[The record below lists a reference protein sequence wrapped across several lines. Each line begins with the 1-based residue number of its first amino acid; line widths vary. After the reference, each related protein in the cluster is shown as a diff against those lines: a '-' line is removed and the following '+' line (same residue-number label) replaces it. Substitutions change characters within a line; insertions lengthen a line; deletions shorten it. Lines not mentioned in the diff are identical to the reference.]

1 MPGAAA
7 DAADAGAD
15 AEAAP
20 AQAPVEGRGI
30 ADNSS
35 SNTSNSNDE
44 NPNGD
49 GSSSTGTTIREA
61 VPVLVPSQTQ
71 APAETQAPAQE
82 ASVPASASAPAPLSP
97 LSTSSTATSPVSP
110 TFLSV
115 AGRVS
120 TPLSLFV
127 DSAPSSGGKK
137 LPATSSQTSPG
148 SESAAAI
155 RQRYLAMSSPT
166 AASAIAPGA
175 AGQESTL
182 SIGGIAAAEA
192 TERMRRELRVDE
204 AEHEAEVE
212 DEEVDEA
219 GWKEKSTGTGT
230 AGPPLPWSPSANH
243 DVGNSDN
250 VAGGASS
257 AAAPVSLN
265 RNISN
270 GSSSNNK
277 HDASR
282 GIISAPL
289 PQSPDARARPGQ
301 HERPSNYGR
310 DSDIASASS
319 AAAISTTVWSPASAS
334 SSSQP
339 GLLRR
344 SPPEDPPLHTG
355 SVQPGT
361 KLAHPKPIL
370 HIATEVEARNHHY
383 SDLLTRSASTI
394 SNVAHLEA
402 TAERLS
408 MTSSID
414 DAIRELHGELKRSD
428 SRRSSILAA
437 RAASADEHSAS
448 SRLRRYPSNGSSSAA
463 AAARQKGYSP
473 AAYVMS
479 PTNSLTGRMRSGS
492 NASTGRPEHDAINSI
507 LSRHGPGKSSVRS
520 VRSAKPSLAEISESE
535 PISLTQQVLDEAE
548 HATDTDADTDPEAS
562 ARRMIEQDAVGGPH
576 TDDFH
581 EMMEGGFRSHRASNL
596 VLVNPDLPP
605 DHDDETERPMTANS
619 TNTFQV
625 AQDAFDD
632 FDGAHCETDT
642 EDERFATA
650 DMGSRLQKRERLPDV
665 QHQQQEQYQLQ
676 QQYQAPPPAQLPPH
690 PPAAQEDTS
699 QLRTPQQRSSG
710 EFVRPQSYFDPQ
722 SGQHMLY
729 YPARVPAMLNLPPK
743 LSNKPKA
750 AERNQRRSQLLSAM
764 MQPKENKRKSIVPD
778 LEQIALPDP
787 LSGHR
792 NSFAALSVADKLDDA
807 DDDTATTPT
816 PYFVEGPVPQSRDV
830 SAPPSLDDLRRPQRL
845 SKNDADKR
853 KSNMDKL
860 SSLPPHLRASVFFE
874 QPSEIPEIEVKD
886 GSAMDTLDSILDAS
900 ATAPVNAFTDHLYAG
915 KLGNEVYGQEK
926 KNIAKK
932 NAAKHKSQQ
941 LSTNTLGDAFSKG
954 STIKLLTK
962 RSKSSL
968 LGIEANDSEVRPSP
982 RALNDNHDGAD
993 DDDDDE
999 EETGRGEEEPEE
1011 GIFDGMPTT
1020 LLGELHLR
1028 KQRQKERVLNQGNMV
1043 PQQMRATLL
1052 EMDAVAE
1059 MQRKQRLKGRVN
1071 LAWEDQ
1077 NIPVEQHLSDD
1088 EDVPLAV
1095 IAAMHDG
1102 AKNMLDLER
1111 PIGLM
1116 EAREMEENEPLS
1128 QRAARLQGR
1137 ASAAFTN
1144 AKRQSNLSLGPTR
1157 MAEVQPAAGSPR
1169 IITPD
1174 GAIDDDARTT
1184 ITARAPSAEPLVEE
1198 IEEETLGARRRRLAE
1213 STLPRA
1219 RPVSNA
1225 FSMELLSQF
1234 GDLEEPKDK
1243 EGGKSPNPEDETL
1256 GQRRRRLQAEREAR
1270 AREMSYGNLTG
1281 ERLAAYGN
1289 LTGEQANRLSRRV
1302 SMADML
1308 SVHQLAEDPR
1318 IADERRRREEQMR
1331 VAEQDARMA
1340 AMRSQMPTALVLP
1353 GNARSGGFKAGLYND
1368 GTGGLGIE
1376 GSRSTAALNTLH
1388 SRSFTNTGPRN
1399 HRATMMMPPQTA
1411 YGMQQSYS
1419 TLTGFNGAVMN
1430 QRNNPYSTARNLY
1443 NSNGV
1448 IQLGTGLTLP
1458 NGSLDRVETWRQG
1471 VFP

>member
-1 MPGAAA
+1 
-7 DAADAGAD
+7 
-15 AEAAP
+15 
-20 AQAPVEGRGI
+20 
-30 ADNSS
+30 
-35 SNTSNSNDE
+35 
-44 NPNGD
+44 
-49 GSSSTGTTIREA
+49 
-61 VPVLVPSQTQ
+61 
-71 APAETQAPAQE
+71 
-82 ASVPASASAPAPLSP
+82 
-97 LSTSSTATSPVSP
+97 
-110 TFLSV
+110 
-115 AGRVS
+115 
-120 TPLSLFV
+120 
-127 DSAPSSGGKK
+127 
-137 LPATSSQTSPG
+137 
-148 SESAAAI
+148 
-155 RQRYLAMSSPT
+155 MSSPT
-166 AASAIAPGA
+166 AAV
-175 AGQESTL
+175 GQEQEPML
-182 SIGGIAAAEA
+182 SLGGIAAAAA
-192 TERMRRELRVDE
+192 TARMRRELRVDE
-204 AEHEAEVE
+204 AENETEME
-212 DEEVDEA
+212 EEEVDEA
-219 GWKEKSTGTGT
+219 GWKEKSTGAGT
-230 AGPPLPWSPSANH
+230 GPPLPWSPSANH
-243 DVGNSDN
+243 DGGSSSSSNFNNIN
-250 VAGGASS
+250 VASS
-257 AAAPVSLN
+257 SAAPVSLN
-265 RNISN
+265 RSASN
-270 GSSSNNK
+270 K
-277 HDASR
+277 QHDTSR

-289 PQSPDARARPGQ
+289 PQSPDARARPGR

-310 DSDIASASS
+310 DSDIASA
-319 AAAISTTVWSPASAS
+319 AISTISSTTAWSPASPSAPAPAPAS
-334 SSSQP
+334 ASAS
-339 GLLRR
+339 LLRR

-370 HIATEVEARNHHY
+370 HIATDEARHHHH

-414 DAIRELHGELKRSD
+414 DAIRDLHGELKRSD

-437 RAASADEHSAS
+437 RAASADEHSTSAS

-479 PTNSLTGRMRSGS
+479 PTNSLSGRMRSGS
-492 NASTGRPEHDAINSI
+492 NASTGPGRPEHDAINSI

-548 HATDTDADTDPEAS
+548 HAADVLSDADTDAEAS
-562 ARRMIEQDAVGGPH
+562 ATKMG
-576 TDDFH
+576 DDFH
-581 EMMEGGFRSHRASNL
+581 EMLEGGFRSHRASNL
-596 VLVNPDLPP
+596 ILVNPDLPS
-605 DHDDETERPMTANS
+605 DHDSEAERPMTANS

-625 AQDAFDD
+625 AQEAFDD

-650 DMGSRLQKRERLPDV
+650 DMGARLQKREGLPDAHHQLQ
-665 QHQQQEQYQLQ
+665 QHQQHQEQYQLQ
-676 QQYQAPPPAQLPPH
+676 HPLQQHQEQHQEQYQEQYQEQHQEQHQEQYQEPPRPPPAH
-690 PPAAQEDTS
+690 EDTS

-710 EFVRPQSYFDPQ
+710 EFVRPQSYFDIQ

-743 LSNKPKA
+743 LSHKPKA
-750 AERNQRRSQLLSAM
+750 ADRNQRRSELLSAM
-764 MQPKENKRKSIVPD
+764 MQPKEKRKSIVPD

-792 NSFAALSVADKLDDA
+792 NSFAALSVADKLDDV
-807 DDDTATTPT
+807 DDDIATTPT
-816 PYFVEGPVPQSRDV
+816 PYFIEGPVPQSRQV
-830 SAPPSLDDLRRPQRL
+830 TAPSSLEDLRRPQKL

-853 KSNMDKL
+853 KSNMDRL
-860 SSLPPHLRASVFFE
+860 STLPPHLRASVFFE
-874 QPSEIPEIEVKD
+874 QPSESPEIEVRD
-886 GSAMDTLDSILDAS
+886 GSAMATLDSILDAS
-900 ATAPVNAFTDHLYAG
+900 ATAPVSAFTDHLYAG

-926 KNIAKK
+926 KKDGKK

-941 LSTNTLGDAFSKG
+941 LSTNTLTDLPSKR
-954 STIKLLTK
+954 STVRLLTK

-968 LGIEANDSEVRPSP
+968 LGIEANEPQAGPSGAHDDS
-982 RALNDNHDGAD
+982 HDGAH
-993 DDDDDE
+993 DE
-999 EETGRGEEEPEE
+999 EEGGGEEEQLEE
-1011 GIFDGMPTT
+1011 GILDGMPTT
-1020 LLGELHLR
+1020 LLGEIHLR
-1028 KQRQKERVLNQGNMV
+1028 KQRQKERLLNQGNMV

-1059 MQRKQRLKGRVN
+1059 MQRKQRLKSRVN

-1077 NIPVEQHLSDD
+1077 NVPVEQHMSDD

-1137 ASAAFTN
+1137 ASAAFTT

-1174 GAIDDDARTT
+1174 GAVDDDARTT
-1184 ITARAPSAEPLVEE
+1184 ITATAVSAEPFSEE
-1198 IEEETLGARRRRLAE
+1198 IEEETLGARKRRLAE
-1213 STLPRA
+1213 STLPRV

-1225 FSMELLSQF
+1225 FSAEFLSQF
-1234 GDLEEPKDK
+1234 GDLDEAKDK
-1243 EGGKSPNPEDETL
+1243 EGKSPNPEDETL

-1281 ERLAAYGN
+1281 ERLTAYGN

-1318 IADERRRREEQMR
+1318 IAEQRRRQEEHMR
-1331 VAEQDARMA
+1331 IVEQDARMA
-1340 AMRSQMPTALVLP
+1340 AVRAQMPSALVLP
-1353 GNARSGGFKAGLYND
+1353 GNARSGGFKGGQYND
-1368 GTGGLGIE
+1368 GTGGFGLE
-1376 GSRSTAALNTLH
+1376 ASRSTAALNTMH
-1388 SRSFTNTGPRN
+1388 SRSFTNNGPRN
-1399 HRATMMMPPQTA
+1399 HRATMMNPPQTA
-1411 YGMQQSYS
+1411 YGRQQSYS
-1419 TLTGFNGAVMN
+1419 GMSGMN
-1430 QRNNPYSTARNLY
+1430 QMAGNPIYNTARNLY

-1448 IQLGTGLTLP
+1448 IKLGTGMALP
-1458 NGSLDRVETWRQG
+1458 NGSLDRVERWRQG
-1471 VFP
+1471 IAP

>member
-20 AQAPVEGRGI
+20 APAPAPAPVEGRGI
-30 ADNSS
+30 VDSHS

-44 NPNGD
+44 SPDAD

-61 VPVLVPSQTQ
+61 PASEPVPVQAIAQGQAQ
-71 APAETQAPAQE
+71 APAPAQE
-82 ASVPASASAPAPLSP
+82 ASVPASAPAAAPLSP
-97 LSTSSTATSPVSP
+97 LSTSSTATSPASP

-127 DSAPSSGGKK
+127 DSAPSSGGKQGKK
-137 LPATSSQTSPG
+137 LPTTSSPTSPS

-166 AASAIAPGA
+166 AASAIAPRA
-175 AGQESTL
+175 AGQESRL
-182 SIGGIAAAEA
+182 SIAGTAAAEA
-192 TERMRRELRVDE
+192 TERMRRGLRVDE
-204 AEHEAEVE
+204 AETEAEVGE
-212 DEEVDEA
+212 EEEEEVDEA

-243 DVGNSDN
+243 
-250 VAGGASS
+250 GGSSSYSNNASS
-257 AAAPVSLN
+257 SSSAAAAAAAPVSLN
-265 RNISN
+265 R
-270 GSSSNNK
+270 SSNNK
-277 HDASR
+277 HDTSR

-289 PQSPDARARPGQ
+289 PQSPDDARATPGR

-310 DSDIASASS
+310 DSDIAS
-319 AAAISTTVWSPASAS
+319 AAISTTVWSPASAS

-344 SPPEDPPLHTG
+344 SPAEDPPLHTG

-370 HIATEVEARNHHY
+370 HIATDAEARNHHH

-448 SRLRRYPSNGSSSAA
+448 SRLRRYPSNASSSAA

-473 AAYVMS
+473 AA
-479 PTNSLTGRMRSGS
+479 
-492 NASTGRPEHDAINSI
+492 
-507 LSRHGPGKSSVRS
+507 
-520 VRSAKPSLAEISESE
+520 
-535 PISLTQQVLDEAE
+535 
-548 HATDTDADTDPEAS
+548 

-576 TDDFH
+576 MDDFQ
-581 EMMEGGFRSHRASNL
+581 EMLEGGFRSHRASNL

-605 DHDDETERPMTANS
+605 DHYDEADRPMTANS

-625 AQDAFDD
+625 AQEAFDD

-650 DMGSRLQKRERLPDV
+650 DMGSRLQKRERLPDMPLHH
-665 QHQQQEQYQLQ
+665 QQQQEQYQLQ
-676 QQYQAPPPAQLPPH
+676 QQYQAPPPGQLPPH
-690 PPAAQEDTS
+690 PPVAQEDTS

-722 SGQHMLY
+722 SGQQMLY

-750 AERNQRRSQLLSAM
+750 ADRNQRRSQLLSAM

-792 NSFAALSVADKLDDA
+792 NSFAALSVADKLDDG

-816 PYFVEGPVPQSRDV
+816 PYFVEGSVPQSRDV
-830 SAPPSLDDLRRPQRL
+830 SAPPSLEDLRRPQRL

-860 SSLPPHLRASVFFE
+860 GTLPPHLRASVFFE

-886 GSAMDTLDSILDAS
+886 GSAMATLDSILDAS
-900 ATAPVNAFTDHLYAG
+900 ATAPVSAFTDHLYAG

-926 KNIAKK
+926 KKENKK
-932 NAAKHKSQQ
+932 KAAAAKHKSQQ
-941 LSTNTLGDAFSKG
+941 LSTNTLGDASSKG
-954 STIKLLTK
+954 STIRLLTK

-968 LGIEANDSEVRPSP
+968 LGIEANESEAGPSGAHDDS
-982 RALNDNHDGAD
+982 HDGAD
-993 DDDDDE
+993 EEDE
-999 EETGRGEEEPEE
+999 EEARREEEEPEE
-1011 GIFDGMPTT
+1011 GIFEGMPTT
-1020 LLGELHLR
+1020 LLGEIHLR

-1043 PQQMRATLL
+1043 PQRMRATLL

-1077 NIPVEQHLSDD
+1077 NVPAEQHLSDD

-1102 AKNMLDLER
+1102 AKNVLDLER

-1137 ASAAFTN
+1137 ASAAFTA

-1184 ITARAPSAEPLVEE
+1184 ITATAASASAEPLAEE
-1198 IEEETLGARRRRLAE
+1198 IEEETLGARKRRLAE

-1225 FSMELLSQF
+1225 FSAELLSQF

-1243 EGGKSPNPEDETL
+1243 EGDKSPNPEDETL

-1318 IADERRRREEQMR
+1318 IADQRRQQEEQMR
-1331 VAEQDARMA
+1331 IAEQNARMA
-1340 AMRSQMPTALVLP
+1340 AMRAQMPTALALP
-1353 GNARSGGFKAGLYND
+1353 GNARAGGFKGGLYND

-1376 GSRSTAALNTLH
+1376 AASRSTVALNTLH

-1419 TLTGFNGAVMN
+1419 TLTGFHGAGMN
-1430 QRNNPYSTARNLY
+1430 QMANNPMYSNARNLY

-1448 IQLGTGLTLP
+1448 IQLGTGMALP
-1458 NGSLDRVETWRQG
+1458 NGSLDRVERWRQG